1 MSWLDEARDCLPS
14 IRNKIYLNNA
24 STGPL
29 PQPVS
34 NAVKNLVDYRAEYGD
49 PWEYAL
55 DKIMEL
61 KERYSR
67 FIGASKDEVAYAP
80 GVTYA
85 FLVILSSLD
94 IDKDSNIVVSQHNF
108 PTSLAM
114 AKAMERRG
122 LVKEVRV
129 ARDRGGYTEYSDYEK
144 LVDENTSLVIVDYVG
159 WLSGYIEDL
168 KALSDLVHSKGG
180 LLVSDMFHAVGVMPV
195 NVKRLGVDIAFTGS
209 YKWLMSLYGAA
220 MIYVSSDILGDIEPR
235 YMGWLSI
242 DDSVFQRRQRGE
254 DEFQRPFNALN
265 YRYPS
270 DASRFELGTPALTA
284 FTALDESLKFLIKYD
299 APGKYGYHTK
309 RIADYLAEALIDNG
323 YQLYSHIERHSPITT
338 FRHKNP
344 QETARKL
351 LEEGIE
357 VSARPGLIRVSP
369 HFYNTKDEIE
379 ELIHRLK
386 EIDKQ

>member
-1 MSWLDEARDCLPS
+1 MPWLDEVREMLPS
-14 IRNKIYLNNA
+14 IRNKVYLNNA
-24 STGPL
+24 STGPV
-29 PQPVS
+29 PKPV
-34 NAVKNLVDYRAEYGD
+34 ADTTKKLIDYRAEYGD
-49 PWEYAL
+49 PWDHAL
-55 DKIMEL
+55 DRIMEL
-61 KERYSR
+61 KKRYAG
-67 FIGASKDEVAYAP
+67 FIGASKEEVAYAP

-94 IDKDSNIVVSQHNF
+94 LDRDSNIVVSEHNF

-129 ARDRGGYTEYSDYEK
+129 VRDRGGYTEFSDYEK
-144 LVDENTSLVIVDYVG
+144 LVDENTSLAIVDYVG

-180 LLVSDMFHAVGVMPV
+180 LVISDMFHAIGVMPV
-195 NVKRLGVDIAFTGS
+195 DVKKLGVDIAFTGS
-209 YKWLMSLYGAA
+209 YKWLMSIYGAA
-220 MIYVSSDILGDIEPR
+220 MIYVSKDILTRIEPR

-265 YRYPS
+265 YRYPE

-299 APGKYGYHTK
+299 APGKYQGHTK
-309 RIADYLAEALIDNG
+309 KIADYLAEALIDNG

-338 FRHKNP
+338 FKHKNP
-344 QETARKL
+344 QETTGKL
-351 LEEGIE
+351 LKEGIE

-369 HFYNTKDEIE
+369 HFYNTKDEIQH
-379 ELIHRLK
+379 LINTLK
-386 EIDKQ
+386 KIDKQ